1 MGDELGYIDKA
12 IITILAEDVAGYDSS
27 LDAKFGLSIL
37 LDVYVGESATQI
49 LYDVNQ
55 SSEPI
60 IRNLDSMG
68 ISLNRLNSIFLS
80 HCHFDHTGGL
90 AGMLEKIN
98 KPIPV
103 VGHPSLFRPCFEMKP
118 EGLWPIGLIGYSRAD
133 LEQRKA
139 IFTLTNE
146 PLKLM
151 TGVITSGEIPRVNDF
166 ELPGEMYTIQEGRI
180 VKDELKDDAAIILNT
195 PEGLVILVGCCH
207 AGIVNTIAQAK
218 AITGISK
225 IHAVIGGLHLWDASE
240 ERLSKTMEAIEEVDY
255 IFAGHC
261 TGLRALA
268 KLMQIKGNHFS
279 QIYSG
284 WTIQIPFITS

>member
-1 MGDELGYIDKA
+1 MDQELGLINKA
-12 IITILAEDVAGYDSS
+12 LITILAEDVAGYDSA

-37 LDVYVGESATQI
+37 LEINVEDFESQI

-55 SSEPI
+55 ASEPI
-60 IRNLDSMG
+60 IHNLDSMG
-68 ISLNRLNSIFLS
+68 KSLNQLKAIFLS

-90 AGMLEKIN
+90 AGILEKID

-103 VGHPSLFRPCFEMKP
+103 IGHPSIFRPCFEIKP
-118 EGLWPIGLIGYSRAD
+118 EGIWPIGLIGYSRTD

-139 IFTLTNE
+139 LFTLTHE

-166 ELPGEMYTIQEGRI
+166 ELPGEMYTVQDGCI
-180 VKDELKDDAAIILNT
+180 VKDEMKDDAAIILNT
-195 PEGLVILVGCCH
+195 AEGLVILAGCCH
-207 AGIVNTIAQAK
+207 AGIVNTITHARE
-218 AITGISK
+218 ITGIDK

-240 ERLSKTMEAIEEVDY
+240 DRLKKTVEAIADVDY

-261 TGLRALA
+261 TGLRAMA
-268 KLMQIKGNHFS
+268 KFMRAKESNFS
-279 QIYSG
+279 QIYTG
-284 WTIQIPFITS
+284 QTIRLPVIS

>member
-1 MGDELGYIDKA
+1 MSQELGCIEKA
-12 IITILAEDVAGYDSS
+12 IVTILAEDVAGYDSS

-37 LDVYVGESATQI
+37 LELYAGGIATQI

-60 IRNLDSMG
+60 IHNLDTMG
-68 ISLNRLNSIFLS
+68 ISLNRLNSIVLS
-80 HCHFDHTGGL
+80 HGHFDHTGGL
-90 AGMLEKIN
+90 AGMLEEIN

-103 VGHPSLFRPCFEMKP
+103 VGHPSIFRPCFEIKP
-118 EGLWPIGLIGYSRAD
+118 EGLWQIGLIGYSQAD

-139 IFTLTNE
+139 IFTLTHE

-151 TGVITSGEIPRVNDF
+151 TGVITSGEIPRANDF
-166 ELPGEMYTIQEGRI
+166 ELPGEMYTIQDGRI
-180 VKDELKDDAAIILNT
+180 VIDEIKDDLAIIINT
-195 PEGLVILVGCCH
+195 TEGLVLVVGCCH
-207 AGIVNTIAQAK
+207 AGIVNTINQAK

-240 ERLSKTMEAIEEVDY
+240 DRLNKTVESTMEVDH

-261 TGLRALA
+261 TGLRAMA
-268 KLMQIKGNHFS
+268 KFMQARGSSFS
-279 QIYSG
+279 QIYTG
-284 WTIQIPFITS
+284 LTIRLPIEK